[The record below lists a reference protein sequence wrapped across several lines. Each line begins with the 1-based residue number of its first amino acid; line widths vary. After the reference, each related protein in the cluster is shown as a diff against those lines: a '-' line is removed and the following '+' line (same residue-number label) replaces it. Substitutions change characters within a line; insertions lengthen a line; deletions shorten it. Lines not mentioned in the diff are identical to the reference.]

1 MPYKE
6 GQPTLIEC
14 LVWPFT
20 KIEVVK
26 EDASG
31 KPYVYLFEYYMI
43 LQVIFESGAVLG
55 RAMCNKIDKFR
66 KMLLI
71 PPTKDDALE
80 KATKAAK
87 AIFDAAT
94 KESGNEPSNFGDFI
108 HGMLFKEAIGLSL
121 RDCAEVLMRDKKR
134 FKEIQRTVEK
144 KAQQKGSLSD
154 NYDVLMLYGYWGIGF
169 GIRFP
174 ELTEKM
180 YRNLHENIDVD
191 AYSKLRELGL
201 LVPPERGLPIPEKPE
216 VLSMEE
222 REKELLQLLAA
233 YTQEFYPEL
242 IDELELREYIDIGGQ
257 KGTKNG

>member
-6 GQPTLIEC
+6 GQPTLTSF
-14 LVWPFT
+14 LAWPFT

-26 EDASG
+26 EDAFG
-31 KPYVYLFEYYMI
+31 KPYVNLFEYYMI

-55 RAMCNKIDKFR
+55 RAMCNKIDEFR

-144 KAQQKGSLSD
+144 KAQQKASLSD
-154 NYDVLMLYGYWGIGF
+154 NYDVLMLYGYWGISF
-169 GIRFP
+169 GIKFP

-180 YRNLHENIDVD
+180 YRNLHENINMD
-191 AYSKLRELGL
+191 AYSELKELGL
-201 LVPPERGLPIPEKPE
+201 LVGDIGEKRE
-216 VLSMEE
+216 VISLEE

-233 YTQEFYPEL
+233 YTQECYPEL
-242 IDELELREYIDIGGQ
+242 IDDLELREYIDIEGQ
-257 KGTKNG
+257 KGPEDG